1 LPAAGWGDGTTFVRA
16 IRLPFV
22 IFGGLVV
29 LQPGDDHPGR
39 FILHLSWLLNPSN
52 ASRSRTTA
60 SPASWLSPSVQLP
73 TTPSLRR
80 TVAYIVCSSLFVQAA
95 SSNELSAA
103 LGPKEQLERSAKASA
118 AITLDRTLMHHTTFV
133 RFVTYMV
140 VSL

>member
-1 LPAAGWGDGTTFVRA
+1 MRA

-22 IFGGLVV
+22 IFGGWVV

-39 FILHLSWLLNPSN
+39 FILSWLLNPSN

-60 SPASWLSPSVQLP
+60 SPASRLSPSVQLP

-80 TVAYIVCSSLFVQAA
+80 TVACIVCSSLFVQAA

-133 RFVTYMV
+133 QSVT
-140 VSL
+140 

>member
-1 LPAAGWGDGTTFVRA
+1 LPADGWGDGTTFVRA

-60 SPASWLSPSVQLP
+60 SPASRLSPSVQLP

-80 TVAYIVCSSLFVQAA
+80 TVACIVCSSLFVQAA

-133 RFVTYMV
+133 QSVTWV
-140 VSL
+140 VISP

>member
-1 LPAAGWGDGTTFVRA
+1 WGDGTTFVRA

-22 IFGGLVV
+22 IFGGWVV

-39 FILHLSWLLNPSN
+39 FILPLSCRLNPST

-60 SPASWLSPSVQLP
+60 SPASRLSPSVQLP

-80 TVAYIVCSSLFVQAA
+80 SVACSVCSALVVHADRSD
-95 SSNELSAA
+95 ELSAG
-103 LGPKEQLERSAKASA
+103 LGTKEQLERSAKASA

-133 RFVTYMV
+133 R
-140 VSL
+140 